1 MVQSFM
7 QNLTSKSVTDSAT
20 MLPAGQTGAL
30 HLDCKAPI
38 YFIINVSAG
47 SSDSLALQQEIED
60 ALQAAGRSGEL
71 IFSKPTD
78 LPQNA
83 RKAAIKAS
91 LAHSAVVAVGGDGTI
106 NTVAQAAHAHG
117 CAMGVIAQG
126 TFNYFARTHG
136 LPADVAQALHILL
149 YSDPIPVQV
158 ATINNH
164 VFLVNASLGL
174 YPKLLEEREAYKAR
188 FGRSR
193 FVAFGAACVTLLRS
207 HRQLLLHI
215 ELAGTARDVRASTLF
230 VGNNQLQLEQV
241 GVQVN
246 TPVGEH
252 KGRANSEGRVA
263 AVVLRPMGT
272 LAMLRLMLHGAMGT
286 LGQADNVESFE
297 FDHMVVKPRLKF
309 GRRKVKV
316 AFDGEVQSMR
326 SPIKFAVSLK
336 PLYLLKPDVQSMSEA
351 TGRIDKTER
360 KDT

>member
-1 MVQSFM
+1 MVRSFM
-7 QNLTSKSVTDSAT
+7 ENFTSNSDNDDAT
-20 MLPAGQTGAL
+20 KLPVGQSGAL
-30 HLDCKAPI
+30 HLDYKAPI

-47 SSDSLALQQEIED
+47 SSDALVLQQVIED
-60 ALQAAGRSGEL
+60 ALQAAGRNGEL
-71 IFSKPTD
+71 IFCKPAD

-136 LPADVAQALHILL
+136 LPADMAQAMHFLL
-149 YSDPIPVQV
+149 RSDAMPVQV
-158 ATINNH
+158 ATINSH

-174 YPKLLEEREAYKAR
+174 YPKLLQEREAYKAR

-193 FVAFGAACVTLLRS
+193 LVAFGAACVTLLRS

-215 ELAGTARDVRASTLF
+215 ELAGAAHNVRASTLF

-241 GVQVN
+241 GVQVV
-246 TPVGEH
+246 TPVGKH
-252 KGRANSEGRVA
+252 SGHANSHGRVA
-263 AVVLRPMGT
+263 AVILRPMGT

-326 SPIKFAVSLK
+326 SPIEFAVSPK
-336 PLYLLKPDVQSMSEA
+336 PLYLLKPDVQSMSDA
-351 TGRIDKTER
+351 TGRA
-360 KDT
+360 DT